1 MPMVSLTSDQGSAQP
16 DAKSK
21 AEGVSTKRRPSKA
34 GGQDSAQL
42 DVNSISLPRFD
53 LHEAIAPC
61 KIAGTAPENDPT
73 ETVVIICNK
82 FHDSVETD
90 AIGLNVIWWVEGDRV
105 TRKGMHREAYMV
117 LKIR

>member
-1 MPMVSLTSDQGSAQP
+1 MGPRCRREQDLPVDVWRQVGSTAKTITLDLT
-16 DAKSK
+16 
-21 AEGVSTKRRPSKA
+21 
-34 GGQDSAQL
+34 
-42 DVNSISLPRFD
+42 
-53 LHEAIAPC
+53 
-61 KIAGTAPENDPT
+61 T
-73 ETVVIICNK
+73 ETVVMICNK